1 MLFRIDLSWYFPSF
15 RCLRIWRSSRSMI
28 ARLTFVWLVLVVSR
42 CLITALCCLP
52 TMCMSSLTLSGASW
66 TLEGDGKVVVFYI
79 YCLFYEVILLNSR
92 PLCVGTYYYLYQ
104 LRWDDQCLCLIQ
116 VKFTKITK
124 IWAALDA
131 KNRTPF
137 LWISATRGKF
147 SAVFNQN
154 QVVFAI
160 YISNNDNIFNLFM
173 TVKWNIFSDQIK
185 LWILEL

>member
-1 MLFRIDLSWYFPSF
+1 MLFRIYLSWYFPSF

-92 PLCVGTYYYLYQ
+92 PLCVGTYYYLYW
-104 LRWDDQCLCLIQ
+104 LRWDDQCKYLFISWI
-116 VKFTKITK
+116 KDKAWTITK
-124 IWAALDA
+124 VCRW
-131 KNRTPF
+131 KN
-137 LWISATRGKF
+137 
-147 SAVFNQN
+147 
-154 QVVFAI
+154 
-160 YISNNDNIFNLFM
+160 
-173 TVKWNIFSDQIK
+173 
-185 LWILEL
+185 E